1 MSLREPFRLSLTG
14 SYLPDC
20 ELKSSLFT
28 LDPPSLHERLKS
40 SAAIS
45 LAGGGGIFSKPWGS
59 LWEKRGGCCCCCCWS
74 SVAIGADLSTGGS
87 GAHGDFTG
95 VGGPGGFATKV
106 GFSAAPLSIK
116 PLPELLDIPPNLS
129 GAEVDVCGAGDLG
142 FGESTLD
149 ISLTVVTIVAFAID
163 GTTSSACGNVI
174 FVPSV
179 HSIDSGAQSSSSSS
193 ISAQLACRLWS
204 SD

>member
-1 MSLREPFRLSLTG
+1 LTG

-59 LWEKRGGCCCCCCWS
+59 LWEKRGCCWS
-74 SVAIGADLSTGGS
+74 SVAIGADLSTGGN

-95 VGGPGGFATKV
+95 IGGPGGFATRV
-106 GFSAAPLSIK
+106 GFSVAPLSIK
-116 PLPELLDIPPNLS
+116 PLPELLDMPPNLS
-129 GAEVDVCGAGDLG
+129 GAEVDDCGAGDLG
-142 FGESTLD
+142 FGESAPD
-149 ISLTVVTIVAFAID
+149 ISLTVAVTIVALAID
-163 GTTSSACGNVI
+163 GATSSACGNVI

-193 ISAQLACRLWS
+193 ISAQLACLLWS

>member
-45 LAGGGGIFSKPWGS
+45 LAGGGGIFSNPWGS
-59 LWEKRGGCCCCCCWS
+59 LWEKRGCCCCWS

-116 PLPELLDIPPNLS
+116 PLPEPLDIPPNLS
-129 GAEVDVCGAGDLG
+129 GAEFDVWGAGDFG
-142 FGESTLD
+142 FGESALA
-149 ISLTVVTIVAFAID
+149 ISWTVVTVVALAID
-163 GTTSSACGNVI
+163 CTTSSGCGNVI
-174 FVPSV
+174 LVPSV

-193 ISAQLACRLWS
+193 ISAQFACLLWS